1 MRRIPLRYL
10 QENSITAM
18 DIYNPNGKLLISKG
32 LKIDKDMIE
41 LLKKNKIIY
50 IYIMDESR
58 EDIIDDVISPE
69 LRREAVLEL
78 KKMCYEFSNLTSIK
92 KCKEANNVYIERILN
107 LVNRIVDQLLN
118 KNSLSIDQID
128 IRDFDNQC
136 FQHSVNIAVVSLIIG
151 IELKSDIDKL

>member
-50 IYIMDESR
+50 IYI
-58 EDIIDDVISPE
+58 
-69 LRREAVLEL
+69 
-78 KKMCYEFSNLTSIK
+78 YN
-92 KCKEANNVYIERILN
+92 
-107 LVNRIVDQLLN
+107 
-118 KNSLSIDQID
+118 
-128 IRDFDNQC
+128 
-136 FQHSVNIAVVSLIIG
+136 G
-151 IELKSDIDKL
+151 

>member
-41 LLKKNKIIY
+41 LLKKNKILY

-58 EDIIDDVISPE
+58 QDIIDDEIGRASC
-69 LRREAVLEL
+69 RERV
-78 KKMCYEFSNLTSIK
+78 
-92 KCKEANNVYIERILN
+92 
-107 LVNRIVDQLLN
+107 
-118 KNSLSIDQID
+118 
-128 IRDFDNQC
+128 
-136 FQHSVNIAVVSLIIG
+136 
-151 IELKSDIDKL
+151 

>member
-41 LLKKNKIIY
+41 LLKKNKILY
-50 IYIMDESR
+50 IYIMDESKQ
-58 EDIIDDVISPE
+58 DIIDDVISPE

-92 KCKEANNVYIERILN
+92 RSKEINNV
-107 LVNRIVDQLLN
+107 
-118 KNSLSIDQID
+118 
-128 IRDFDNQC
+128 
-136 FQHSVNIAVVSLIIG
+136 
-151 IELKSDIDKL
+151 

>member
-58 EDIIDDVISPE
+58 EDIID
-69 LRREAVLEL
+69 
-78 KKMCYEFSNLTSIK
+78 
-92 KCKEANNVYIERILN
+92 
-107 LVNRIVDQLLN
+107 
-118 KNSLSIDQID
+118 
-128 IRDFDNQC
+128 
-136 FQHSVNIAVVSLIIG
+136 
-151 IELKSDIDKL
+151 

>member
-50 IYIMDESR
+50 IYIR
-58 EDIIDDVISPE
+58 LQVTNKVIG
-69 LRREAVLEL
+69 
-78 KKMCYEFSNLTSIK
+78 SIK
-92 KCKEANNVYIERILN
+92 YLA
-107 LVNRIVDQLLN
+107 
-118 KNSLSIDQID
+118 SP
-128 IRDFDNQC
+128 
-136 FQHSVNIAVVSLIIG
+136 
-151 IELKSDIDKL
+151 